1 MPSNESEFIKR
12 IIKIEKWLRRLET
25 LITRPTV
32 SSSTG
37 TTHDEVTVVDTA
49 TINLT
54 LTGQQLQAD
63 LLAGGSAHVIKDE
76 GGVGL
81 TARGN
86 LNFTGAGVTATD
98 NVGQTQRT

>member
-12 IIKIEKWLRRLET
+12 IVKIEKWLRRLET
-25 LITRPTV
+25 LITRPAV

-54 LTGQQLQAD
+54 LVGQQLQAD
-63 LLAGGSAHVIKDE
+63 AIGEV
-76 GGVGL
+76 
-81 TARGN
+81 
-86 LNFTGAGVTATD
+86 
-98 NVGQTQRT
+98 QRTSSRTKVGRD